1 MKISTLFIDEEVKDY
16 LLVADIESRLGVTGK
31 IIRNPDE
38 VFQLVNNSKD
48 PVQKGKEVLYLTR
61 NKGAFIRQCPGTRSY
76 ICCGYK
82 ILHIG
87 AFCTMDCSYCILQA
101 YFHPPLLQF
110 FVNHYD
116 MLSQLKEEFQKPGI
130 SRIGTGEF
138 TDSMI
143 WEHGVDISSILV
155 PVFAAQSR
163 AVLELKTKTTD
174 IMRLKNLSHNRKT
187 ICAWSLNTERII
199 SDQERST
206 ASLDARL
213 RAAAA
218 CESWGYPLAFH
229 FDPVVLYD
237 GCEEEY
243 FKVIQKLFSCVSADN
258 IAWISVGTFRFIP
271 ALKTIIQNRF
281 SDSTIIYGEFIS
293 GLDGKMRYFKPLR
306 LDFYKKMISWIK
318 ESAPDVF
325 VYYCME
331 DDEIWKKTIGFTP
344 DSFGGLSRMLDM
356 SAVKTCGLTD

>member
-1 MKISTLFIDEEVKDY
+1 MKISTLFVDEEVKDY
-16 LLVADIESRLGVTGK
+16 LLVSDIESRLGVKGK
-31 IIRNPDE
+31 IIKNQDE
-38 VFQLVNNSKD
+38 VFQLVDNSQD
-48 PVQKGKEVLYLTR
+48 PVQKGKEVLYLRR
-61 NKGAFIRQCPGTRSY
+61 NRGAFIRQCPGTRSY

-82 ILHIG
+82 ILHVG

-110 FVNHYD
+110 FVNHDD
-116 MLSQLKEEFQKPGI
+116 MLSQLKDEFQKPGI

-143 WEHGVDISSILV
+143 WEHGVNLSSLLV
-155 PVFAAQSR
+155 PVFGAQSR

-174 IMRLKNLSHNRKT
+174 ITRLKNLSHNRRT

-199 SDQERST
+199 RDQERGT

-213 RAAAA
+213 RAAAK

-229 FDPVVLYD
+229 FDPLVLYE
-237 GCEEEY
+237 GCEDEY
-243 FKVIQKLFSCVSADN
+243 RRVIQKIFSFVSADN

-271 ALKTIIQNRF
+271 ALKTIIQKRF
-281 SDSTIIYGEFIS
+281 SDSAIIYGEFIS

-318 ESAPDVF
+318 ESAPDVL

-331 DDEIWKKTIGFTP
+331 DDEIWKNTIGFTP
-344 DSFGGLSRMLDM
+344 GSSEGLSRMLDM
-356 SAVKTCGLTD
+356 SAVKICGLSC